1 MSVPNGSEWISGL
14 RARQILGIGYGALQR
29 LAVLGKVRTL
39 IEPGLSP
46 RYNRADVE
54 KVAEA
59 ENKLEAVA

>member
-1 MSVPNGSEWISGL
+1 MSAPNGSEWISGL
-14 RARQILGIGYGALQR
+14 RARQLLGIGYGGLQR